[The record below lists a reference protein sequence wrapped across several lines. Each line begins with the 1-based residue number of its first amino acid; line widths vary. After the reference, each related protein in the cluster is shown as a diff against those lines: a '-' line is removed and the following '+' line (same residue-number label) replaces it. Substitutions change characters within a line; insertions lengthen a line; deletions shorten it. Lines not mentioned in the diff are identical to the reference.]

1 MTVDD
6 VLVMYAKLKGKDVY
20 LTDEEKKEIQATNSQ
35 IEKMIAE
42 NERLIKEGNNVEG
55 RKRLVSALKEQL
67 RDENAIKEID

>member
-20 LTDEEKKEIQATNSQ
+20 LTDEEKKEIQTTNSQ

-42 NERLIKEGNNVEG
+42 NERLIKEGDNVEG
-55 RKRLVSALKEQL
+55 RERLISALKEQL